1 MMPKGMVMFK
11 TRILLAFV
19 ALALVAVAQG
29 VIGYFA
35 MVTASQNV
43 QKGRVANELLVGYMD
58 LLSNKQL
65 LRTQLT
71 NEMTGL
77 ESDPQQSQ
85 VYYFNMIRT
94 LDTLDRL
101 AETSKGLTRGDPE
114 LLPEHEE
121 RSQSLVIL
129 RKGVNQL
136 GSVMTASEWKFEA
149 VTPQQK
155 RQKLDQIFDVSDGQ
169 DLRVALTQSIARE
182 RLITARDRAA
192 ADVSLNFMTNVVVI
206 ATVGLALFMV
216 MLAFYFVR
224 SLSKPVERLI
234 KGAEALQAGNLSY
247 RIPAFGRDEFSQ
259 VARSMNDMAREIA
272 RLRANDEQVR
282 EQLEV
287 QVSERTNEL
296 QEALHRL
303 EKIELRRR
311 QMFADISHELKTP
324 TTAIRGEAE
333 ISLRHGGNN
342 PIECKETLERIV
354 QYTQQLNYI
363 VDDML
368 TLARSDIDAL
378 VLDRRA
384 VDVSTLCYESI
395 AYFRPQI
402 SQKGCAVEAQI
413 QSDSLV
419 LGDAQR
425 LKQVLN
431 IILDNAIQYS
441 GPGAVIRI
449 STASVEDSENMR
461 RCEVTIEDN
470 GPGIPENELG
480 RVFERHYRGTMAKL
494 LRPDGSGLG
503 LPLAA
508 AIVRAH
514 HGTIDISSEENKG
527 CRVTI
532 NLPAF
537 DSVIEDAV

>member
-1 MMPKGMVMFK
+1 MPKGKAMFK

-71 NEMTGL
+71 SEMTGL

-85 VYYFNMIRT
+85 VYYYNMIRA

-101 AETSKGLTRGDPE
+101 AETSKGLTQGDQE

-121 RSQSLVIL
+121 RRQSLLIL
-129 RKGVNQL
+129 RKGVDQL

-206 ATVGLALFMV
+206 ATIGLALFMV
-216 MLAFYFVR
+216 LLAFYFVR

-234 KGAEALQAGNLSY
+234 KGAESLQAGNLSY

-272 RLRANDEQVR
+272 RLRTNDQLAR

-287 QVSERTNEL
+287 QVSERTNDL

-333 ISLRHGGNN
+333 ISLRHGGNSTS
-342 PIECKETLERIV
+342 ECKETLERIV

-384 VDVSTLCYESI
+384 VDVSTLCHESI

-402 SQKGCAVEAQI
+402 SQKSCVVEAQI

-431 IILDNAIQYS
+431 IVLDNAIHYS
-441 GPGAVIRI
+441 GSKAVIRI

-470 GPGIPENELG
+470 GPGIPEKELA

-494 LRPDGSGLG
+494 IRPDGSGLG

-514 HGTIDISSEENKG
+514 HGTIEINSKENKG

-537 DSVIEDAV
+537 DSVIEESV

>member
-1 MMPKGMVMFK
+1 MFK

-71 NEMTGL
+71 SEMTGL

-85 VYYFNMIRT
+85 VYYYNMIRA

-101 AETSKGLTRGDPE
+101 AETSKGLTRGDQE
-114 LLPEHEE
+114 LLPEHQE
-121 RSQSLVIL
+121 RHQSLIIL
-129 RKGVNQL
+129 RKGVDQL

-206 ATVGLALFMV
+206 ATIGLALFMV
-216 MLAFYFVR
+216 LLAFYFVR

-234 KGAEALQAGNLSY
+234 KGAETLQAGNLSY

-259 VARSMNDMAREIA
+259 VGRSMNDMAREIA
-272 RLRANDEQVR
+272 RLRANDQQAR

-287 QVSERTNEL
+287 QVSERTNDL

-333 ISLRHGGNN
+333 ISLRHGGNSTS
-342 PIECKETLERIV
+342 ECKETLERIV

-384 VDVSTLCYESI
+384 VDVSTLCHESI

-402 SQKGCAVEAQI
+402 SQKGCTVEVQI
-413 QSDSLV
+413 HSDSLV

-431 IILDNAIQYS
+431 IVLDNAIQYS
-441 GPGAVIRI
+441 GAKAVIRI
-449 STASVEDSENMR
+449 STASVEDAENMR

-470 GPGIPENELG
+470 GPGIPEKELG

-494 LRPDGSGLG
+494 LRPDGS
-503 LPLAA
+503 
-508 AIVRAH
+508 
-514 HGTIDISSEENKG
+514 
-527 CRVTI
+527 
-532 NLPAF
+532 
-537 DSVIEDAV
+537 